1 MSLLAQRSQ
10 DVAAGVSS
18 IQLEPAKQFSG
29 KIQAFGQHLRSLL
42 ATCKTRNLPI
52 ILYGVGCRACM
63 LVNALDL
70 GELLDCAI
78 DDRPER
84 QGMYMPGSKLA
95 IYAPI
100 KTQGLAGPVI
110 CLLAVNMENE
120 QAVKQRLSDINPN
133 VVFVSVLSPSDIWA
147 QIEKIAR
154 L

>member
-10 DVAAGVSS
+10 DVATAASS
-18 IQLEPAKQFSG
+18 IQVESAKQFSG
-29 KIQAFGQHLRSLL
+29 KTQAFGQHLRSLL
-42 ATCKTRNLPI
+42 AACKSRDLPV

-70 GELLDCAI
+70 GELLDYAI
-78 DDRPER
+78 DDQPER
-84 QGMYMPGSKLA
+84 QGMYMPGSRLG

-100 KTQGLAGPVI
+100 KTQGLKGPVI

-120 QAVKQRLSDINPN
+120 LTVRQRLSDINAN

>member
-10 DVAAGVSS
+10 DVAPGVSS
-18 IQLEPAKQFSG
+18 IQLEPAKQFAG
-29 KIQAFGQHLRSLL
+29 KVQTFGQRLRSLL
-42 ATCKTRNLPI
+42 ATCKTRNLSV

-63 LVNALDL
+63 FVNALDL

-78 DDRPER
+78 DDQPER

-95 IYAPI
+95 IHAPI
-100 KTQGLAGPVI
+100 ETQGLSGPVI
-110 CLLAVNMENE
+110 CLLAVNNENE

-133 VVFVSVLSPSDIWA
+133 VVFVSVLSPSDIYSE
-147 QIEKIAR
+147 IEKIAR

>member
-10 DVAAGVSS
+10 DLAAGASS
-18 IQLEPAKQFSG
+18 IQVESAKQFSG

-42 ATCKTRNLPI
+42 ATCKTRNLPL

-70 GELLDCAI
+70 GELLDYAI
-78 DDRPER
+78 DDQPER
-84 QGMYMPGSKLA
+84 QGMYMPGSRLA
-95 IYAPI
+95 IHPPI
-100 KTQGLAGPVI
+100 KTQALKGPII

-133 VVFVSVLSPSDIWA
+133 VVFVSVLSPSDIYSE
-147 QIEKIAR
+147 IEKIAR